1 MSAFFSPTDAIAI
14 AIVGSGGA
22 GAITAGGLLLEAAGR
37 AGWHGLMTRS
47 VGPQIRGGEAL
58 AMVRLAP
65 APVSA
70 HGDRFDI
77 LLALDWENAEQFVDE
92 MPLDGD
98 SLIIA
103 DSAAGDLPAA
113 LRASGARLSPL
124 PLNRL
129 AETVPESR
137 ANIVALGVLARLL
150 ALPLEPLEAVV
161 VRALARKGVNVAHL
175 RQALVVGSDAAAGF
189 EGLQRPLPLVSGI
202 GPRWLMTGNEAAA
215 LGALRGGV
223 RFAAIYPITP
233 ATDLAEWLAPR
244 LEEIGGH
251 LIQAED
257 EIAAINMVLG
267 ASYGGV
273 PALTA
278 TSGPGLALMSETLGL
293 AVAAEIP
300 AVVVDVMRGGP
311 STGIPT
317 KSEQSDLN
325 IALYGLHGDAP
336 HLVLAPNSVGDC
348 LFTTQWAVQLAEI
361 LQCPAIVLSD
371 QFLGQT
377 QAVCDPPF
385 DAGPPPASRVTA
397 LASGGHYDRYAL
409 TASGVSPMAIPGAP
423 AQQYTADGL
432 EHNAHG
438 TPSSRAA
445 DHVAQLDKRRDKLL
459 SHDYGPAWAEVEGE
473 GEWAV
478 LTWGS
483 TAGPVCEAAARARAQ
498 GLAVK
503 AISLRLLAPAQPARL
518 AALLAGVRRVLVV
531 EQSHSR
537 QFHGYLRAHYRL
549 PEGIRVLNQP
559 GPLPIRPAA
568 VLAQLLHW
576 KVEVKA

>member
-1 MSAFFSPTDAIAI
+1 MSVSVSPTDAVAI
-14 AIVGSGGA
+14 AIMGSGGA

-58 AMVRLAP
+58 AMVRLAT
-65 APVSA
+65 APVGG

-77 LLALDWENAEQFVDE
+77 LLALDWHNADRFVDE
-92 MPLDGD
+92 TPLDAG
-98 SLIIA
+98 SLIVA
-103 DSAAGDLPAA
+103 DAEAGEPPAA
-113 LRASGARLSPL
+113 ILASGARWVTL
-124 PLNRL
+124 PLEQL
-129 AETVPESR
+129 AKQVPAGR

-150 ALPLEPLEAVV
+150 ALPLEPLVTAG
-161 VRALARKGVNVAHL
+161 RTLASKGLDAAHL
-175 RQALVVGSDAAAGF
+175 RQALAAGHDAAASRD
-189 EGLQRPLPLVSGI
+189 LPVRPLPAAVAGAAT
-202 GPRWLMTGNEAAA
+202 RWLLTGNEAAA

-223 RFAAIYPITP
+223 RFVAVYPITP
-233 ATDLAEWLAPR
+233 ATDLSEWLAPPLQR
-244 LEEIGGH
+244 LGGH

-257 EIAAINMVLG
+257 EIAALNMVLG

-278 TSGPGLALMSETLGL
+278 TSGPGLALMTETLGL

-336 HLVLAPNSVGDC
+336 HLVLAPNSVSDC
-348 LFTTQWAVQLAEI
+348 LFATQWAVRLSEA

-371 QFLGQT
+371 QFLGQS
-377 QAVCDPPF
+377 QAVCDQ
-385 DAGPPPASRVTA
+385 PPANGMEAASRAVA
-397 LASGGHYDRYAL
+397 MPGPGRYDRYAL
-409 TASGVSPMAIPGAP
+409 TADGVSPMARPGTP
-423 AQQYTADGL
+423 GGQHTADGL

-438 TPSSRAA
+438 TPSSRAV
-445 DHVAQLDKRRDKLL
+445 DHQAQLDKRRDKLL
-459 SHDYGPAWAEVEGE
+459 CHDYGPAWAEVEGD
-473 GEWAV
+473 GELAV

-483 TAGPVCEAAARARAQ
+483 ATGPVLEAAARARAQ
-498 GLAVK
+498 GLAVRVV
-503 AISLRLLAPAQPARL
+503 ALRLLSPPLPARL
-518 AALLAGVRRVLVV
+518 AALLEGARRVLVV

-537 QFHGYLRAHYRL
+537 QFYGYLRAHYAL
-549 PEGIRVLNQP
+549 PGEVRVLNQP
-559 GPLPIRPAA
+559 GPLPIRPAT
-568 VLAQLLHW
+568 VFAQLMQW
-576 KVEVKA
+576 S

>member
-1 MSAFFSPTDAIAI
+1 MDAVAIAI
-14 AIVGSGGA
+14 MGSGGT
-22 GAITAGGLLLEAAGR
+22 GAITAGNLLLEAAGR
-37 AGWHGLMTRS
+37 AGWQGLMTRS

-58 AMVRLAP
+58 AMIRLANG
-65 APVSA
+65 PVA
-70 HGDRFDI
+70 GHGDHFDL
-77 LLALDWENAEQFVDE
+77 LLALDWENAERFADE
-92 MPLDGD
+92 TPLAAD

-103 DSAAGDLPAA
+103 DPAAGEPPAA
-113 LRASGARLSPL
+113 LCASGARLLAL
-124 PLNRL
+124 PLARL
-129 AETVPESR
+129 AGGIPGGR
-137 ANIVALGVLARLL
+137 ANIVALGALARLL
-150 ALPLEPLEAVV
+150 ALPLASLEIAVIRV
-161 VRALARKGVNVAHL
+161 LVRKEIHADHL
-175 RQALVVGSDAAAGF
+175 RQALAVGRDAAAGF
-189 EGLQRPLPLVSGI
+189 DGYRRPLPPVPGD
-202 GPRWLMTGNEAAA
+202 GTHWLMTGNAAAA

-223 RFAAIYPITP
+223 RFAAVYPITP

-244 LEEIGGH
+244 LQQMGGH

-257 EIAAINMVLG
+257 EIAALNMVLG

-293 AVAAEIP
+293 AVAAEVP
-300 AVVVDVMRGGP
+300 LVVVDVMRGGP

-348 LFTTQWAVQLAEI
+348 LVTTQWAVQLAEA

-377 QAVCDPPF
+377 QAVCE
-385 DAGPPPASRVTA
+385 PPPAAGPAPALRVTA
-397 LASGGHYDRYAL
+397 PAGGGRYHRYAL
-409 TASGVSPMAIPGAP
+409 TADGVSPMAIPGVP
-423 AQQYTADGL
+423 GRQYTADGL
-432 EHNAHG
+432 EHDAHG

-445 DHVAQLDKRRDKLL
+445 DHGAQLDKRRDKLL
-459 SHDYGPAWAEVEGE
+459 EYDYGSAWAEAEGE
-473 GEWAV
+473 GELAV
-478 LTWGS
+478 LAWGS
-483 TAGPVCEAAARARAQ
+483 TAGAVREAAARARAR

-503 AISLRLLAPAQPARL
+503 TIVLRLLAPAQPARL
-518 AALLAGVRRVLVV
+518 AALLAGAGRVLVV

-537 QFHGYLRAHYRL
+537 QFHAYLRAHYAL
-549 PEGIRVLNQP
+549 PGEVRILSQP

-568 VLAQLLHW
+568 ILAQLLQW
-576 KVEVKA
+576 KAERKV

>member
-1 MSAFFSPTDAIAI
+1 MDHLTLSSDAVAIAI
-14 AIVGSGGA
+14 MGSGGA

-37 AGWHGLMTRS
+37 TGWHGLMTRS

-58 AMVRLAP
+58 AMVRLAT

-70 HGDRFDI
+70 HGDRFDL
-77 LLALDWENAEQFVDE
+77 LLALDWENADRFVDE
-92 MPLDGD
+92 APLDAD
-98 SLIIA
+98 SLIVA
-103 DSAAGDLPAA
+103 DPAAGEPPAA
-113 LRASGARLSPL
+113 LRANGARWLPL
-124 PLNRL
+124 PLDRL
-129 AETVPESR
+129 ADRVPEGH
-137 ANIVALGVLARLL
+137 ANVIALGALARWL
-150 ALPLEPLEAVV
+150 ALPLESLEAVV
-161 VRALARKGVNVAHL
+161 VRALARKGANAVHL
-175 RQALVVGSDAAAGF
+175 RQALAVGHEAAADF
-189 EGLQRPLPLVSGI
+189 QGLRRPLPMPGA
-202 GPRWLMTGNEAAA
+202 GARWLLTGNEAAA

-244 LEEIGGH
+244 LPEMGGC

-257 EIAAINMVLG
+257 EIAALNMALG

-278 TSGPGLALMSETLGL
+278 TSGPGLALMTETLGL

-300 AVVVDVMRGGP
+300 VVVVDVMRGGP

-336 HLVLAPNSVGDC
+336 HLVLAPITVGDC
-348 LFTTQWAVQLAEI
+348 APTTQWAVQLAEA

-377 QAVCDPPF
+377 QVVCDPP
-385 DAGPPPASRVTA
+385 PAAAAAPTARVI
-397 LASGGHYDRYAL
+397 ASVGGGERYHRYAL
-409 TASGVSPMAIPGAP
+409 TASGVSPMAIPGVP
-423 AQQYTADGL
+423 GQQYTADGL

-438 TPSSRAA
+438 TPSSRAG
-445 DHVAQLDKRRDKLL
+445 DHRAQLDKRRDKLL
-459 SHDYGPAWAEVEGE
+459 CHDYGSAWAEVEGE
-473 GEWAV
+473 GEIAV
-478 LTWGS
+478 LSWGS
-483 TAGPVCEAAARARAQ
+483 TAGPVREAAAWARAQ

-503 AISLRLLAPAQPARL
+503 AIALRLLAPAQPARL
-518 AALLAGVRRVLVV
+518 ATLLAGVERVLVV
-531 EQSHSR
+531 EQSHSQ
-537 QFHGYLRAHYRL
+537 QFLGYLRAHYLL
-549 PEGIRVLNQP
+549 PVDTRVLNQP

-568 VLAQLLHW
+568 VLAQLLQW
-576 KVEVKA
+576 R

>member
-1 MSAFFSPTDAIAI
+1 MHDLTSPSGAVAIAI
-14 AIVGSGGA
+14 MGSGGA

-58 AMVRLAP
+58 AMVRLAT

-70 HGDRFDI
+70 HSDRFDF
-77 LLALDWENAEQFVDE
+77 LLALDWENAERFVDE
-92 MPLDGD
+92 TPLDAD
-98 SLIIA
+98 SLIVA
-103 DSAAGDLPAA
+103 DPAAGEPPAA
-113 LRASGARLSPL
+113 LRASGARVLPL
-124 PLNRL
+124 PLDRL
-129 AETVPESR
+129 AKGVPEGR
-137 ANIVALGVLARLL
+137 ANIVALGALARWL
-150 ALPLEPLEAVV
+150 ALPLESLEAVV
-161 VRALARKGVNVAHL
+161 VRALARKGANAAHL
-175 RQALVVGSDAAAGF
+175 RQALAVGHDAAAAGNGF
-189 EGLQRPLPLVSGI
+189 QRPLPPVPGD
-202 GPRWLMTGNEAAA
+202 GARWLLTGNEATA
-215 LGALRGGV
+215 LGALRGGA

-244 LEEIGGH
+244 LPEVGGQ

-257 EIAAINMVLG
+257 EIAAINMALG

-278 TSGPGLALMSETLGL
+278 TSGPGLALMTETLGL

-300 AVVVDVMRGGP
+300 VVVVDVMRGGP

-336 HLVLAPNSVGDC
+336 HLVLAPISVGDC
-348 LFTTQWAVQLAEI
+348 LFATQWAVQLAEA

-377 QAVCDPPF
+377 QAVCDPP
-385 DAGPPPASRVTA
+385 PADPARSARATAPVDGERYHRYAVTA
-397 LASGGHYDRYAL
+397 NS
-409 TASGVSPMAIPGAP
+409 VSPMAIPGMP
-423 AQQYTADGL
+423 GQQYTADGL
-432 EHNAHG
+432 EHNPHG

-445 DHVAQLDKRRDKLL
+445 DHQAQLDKRRDKLL
-459 SHDYGPAWAEVEGE
+459 CHDYGSAWAEVAGE
-473 GEWAV
+473 GGIAV

-483 TAGPVCEAAARARAQ
+483 TAGPVWEAAARARAQ
-498 GLAVK
+498 GLAVR
-503 AISLRLLAPAQPARL
+503 AIALRLLAPAQPARL
-518 AALLAGVRRVLVV
+518 AALLAGVQRVLVV

-537 QFHGYLRAHYRL
+537 QFLGYLRAHYPL
-549 PEGIRVLNQP
+549 PADVQVLNQP

-568 VLAQLLHW
+568 VLARLSQW
-576 KVEVKA
+576 KRRV

>member
-1 MSAFFSPTDAIAI
+1 MIAPFLSTDAIAI

-37 AGWHGLMTRS
+37 AGWQGLMTRS

-58 AMVRLAP
+58 AMVRLAT

-77 LLALDWENAEQFVDE
+77 LLALDWESAERFADE
-92 MPLDGD
+92 VPLDAD
-98 SLIIA
+98 SLIIS
-103 DSAAGDLPAA
+103 DPAAGDPPAA
-113 LRASGARLSPL
+113 LRASGARLLPL
-124 PLNRL
+124 PLDRL
-129 AETVPESR
+129 AESVPEGR
-137 ANIVALGVLARLL
+137 ANIVALGVLARWL
-150 ALPLEPLEAVV
+150 ALPLEPLETVV
-161 VRALARKGVNVAHL
+161 VRALARKGLDPAHL
-175 RQALVVGSDAAAGF
+175 RQALAVGHDAAAGCNGF
-189 EGLQRPLPLVSGI
+189 QHPPPPVPGEGA
-202 GPRWLMTGNEAAA
+202 RWLLTGNEAAA

-244 LEEIGGH
+244 LQQVGGQ

-257 EIAAINMVLG
+257 EIAALNMALG

-278 TSGPGLALMSETLGL
+278 TSGPGLALMTETLGL

-300 AVVVDVMRGGP
+300 VVVVDVMRGGP

-336 HLVLAPNSVGDC
+336 HLVLAPTSVSDC
-348 LFTTQWAVQLAEI
+348 LFATQWAVQLAET

-377 QAVCDPPF
+377 QAVCE
-385 DAGPPPASRVTA
+385 PPPATEPTAPSRLTA
-397 LASGGHYDRYAL
+397 SASGERYHRYAL
-409 TASGVSPMAIPGAP
+409 TANGVSPMAIPGAP
-423 AQQYTADGL
+423 GQQYTADGL
-432 EHNAHG
+432 EHNPHG

-445 DHVAQLDKRRDKLL
+445 DHQAQLDKRRDKLL
-459 SHDYGPAWAEVEGE
+459 HHDYGSAWAEVEGE
-473 GEWAV
+473 GEIAV

-483 TAGPVCEAAARARAQ
+483 TTGPVREAAARARAR
-498 GLAVK
+498 GVAVK
-503 AISLRLLAPAQPARL
+503 AIALRLLAPAQPARL
-518 AALLAGVRRVLVV
+518 AALLAGVQRVLVV
-531 EQSHSR
+531 EQSHSQ
-537 QFHGYLRAHYRL
+537 QFLGYLRAHYAL
-549 PEGIRVLNQP
+549 PADMRILNQP

-568 VLAQLLHW
+568 VLAQLLQW
-576 KVEVKA
+576 R